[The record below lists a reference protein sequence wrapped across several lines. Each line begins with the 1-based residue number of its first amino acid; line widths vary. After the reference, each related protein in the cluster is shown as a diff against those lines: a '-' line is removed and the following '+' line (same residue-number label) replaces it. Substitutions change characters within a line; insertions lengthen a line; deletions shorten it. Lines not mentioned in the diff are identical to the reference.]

1 MIRDGRSQG
10 LGLAR
15 SVVTELAERIWRV
28 RKNHTWI
35 DAQVRADTAGA
46 EVRFYYDGAL
56 VFAQRWPTRAE
67 AIHCAN
73 GHLREL
79 QRAGWV
85 THW

>member
-1 MIRDGRSQG
+1 M
-10 LGLAR
+10 A
-15 SVVTELAERIWRV
+15 VTAERVWRV

-35 DAQVRADTAGA
+35 DARLHDCAETTDV

-56 VFAQRWPTRAE
+56 VFARRWPTRE
-67 AIHCAN
+67 AALGCAA